1 MDGARTA
8 QSVKIIQAS
17 KQQQG
22 EFLSRR
28 WVRSA
33 NSQGGMSMSMMRVK
47 EVSDDMSANRY
58 RDKDS
63 YGRDSYEKNIEKE
76 ITNLKE
82 QMNSVTSDSKL
93 SEREK
98 VSEKKKIKEQIQNLD
113 SQLKRYQV
121 QKQQK
126 ENVKDSGKSDDGE
139 VSAARDQR
147 MAAGTENAVVQQAS
161 SGTNTAQN
169 QSASADDGRM
179 GLDDA
184 EAGVIISI
192 SNTKD
197 QINYMHK
204 IKTNLE
210 GRMLTA
216 QTEEEKRALQERINN
231 VSLTMGQKIKKIAE
245 AVEKNQISEEERKEK
260 IEKLR
265 QEEEAER
272 KARRNV
278 VLPDSIQTVSGGK
291 TVSAGSTRGGEN
303 FIVKGKV
310 SIS

>member
-1 MDGARTA
+1 
-8 QSVKIIQAS
+8 
-17 KQQQG
+17 
-22 EFLSRR
+22 
-28 WVRSA
+28 
-33 NSQGGMSMSMMRVK
+33 MSMMRVK

-82 QMNSVTSDSKL
+82 QMNSVTSDGKL

-126 ENVKDSGKSDDGE
+126 ETVKESGKSEDGGAS
-139 VSAARDQR
+139 SASEQR

-169 QSASADDGRM
+169 QSVSSDDDRT
-179 GLDDA
+179 GLDDV

-204 IKTNLE
+204 VKTNLE

>member
-22 EFLSRR
+22 EF
-28 WVRSA
+28 
-33 NSQGGMSMSMMRVK
+33 
-47 EVSDDMSANRY
+47 SDDMSANRY

-126 ENVKDSGKSDDGE
+126 ETVKESGKSEDG
-139 VSAARDQR
+139 
-147 MAAGTENAVVQQAS
+147 GAS
-161 SGTNTAQN
+161 
-169 QSASADDGRM
+169 
-179 GLDDA
+179 
-184 EAGVIISI
+184 
-192 SNTKD
+192 
-197 QINYMHK
+197 
-204 IKTNLE
+204 
-210 GRMLTA
+210 
-216 QTEEEKRALQERINN
+216 
-231 VSLTMGQKIKKIAE
+231 
-245 AVEKNQISEEERKEK
+245 
-260 IEKLR
+260 
-265 QEEEAER
+265 
-272 KARRNV
+272 
-278 VLPDSIQTVSGGK
+278 
-291 TVSAGSTRGGEN
+291 
-303 FIVKGKV
+303 
-310 SIS
+310 

>member
-1 MDGARTA
+1 MKRT
-8 QSVKIIQAS
+8 
-17 KQQQG
+17 
-22 EFLSRR
+22 SRR
-28 WVRSA
+28 
-33 NSQGGMSMSMMRVK
+33 NF
-47 EVSDDMSANRY
+47 
-58 RDKDS
+58 
-63 YGRDSYEKNIEKE
+63 
-76 ITNLKE
+76 KE

-126 ENVKDSGKSDDGE
+126 ETVKESGKSEDGGAS
-139 VSAARDQR
+139 SASEQR

-169 QSASADDGRM
+169 QSVSSDDDRAGFE
-179 GLDDA
+179 GL

-204 IKTNLE
+204 VKTNLE

-245 AVEKNQISEEERKEK
+245 AVGKTRSVRKSARRRSKSSGRKRKQSVRQDGMSFCRTVYKRCLAGRQYLQDQRGEERT
-260 IEKLR
+260 L
-265 QEEEAER
+265 
-272 KARRNV
+272 
-278 VLPDSIQTVSGGK
+278 L
-291 TVSAGSTRGGEN
+291 
-303 FIVKGKV
+303 
-310 SIS
+310 

>member
-1 MDGARTA
+1 M
-8 QSVKIIQAS
+8 SV
-17 KQQQG
+17 
-22 EFLSRR
+22 
-28 WVRSA
+28 
-33 NSQGGMSMSMMRVK
+33 MRVK

-58 RDKDS
+58 RDRDG
-63 YGRDSYEKNIEKE
+63 YNRDSYEKNIEKE
-76 ITNLKE
+76 ITNLE
-82 QMNSVTSDSKL
+82 EEMNSITSDSKL
-93 SEREK
+93 SNREK
-98 VSEKKKIKEQIQNLD
+98 VSEKKKLQEKIQSLD

-121 QKQQK
+121 QKHQEETVKKSEPAEDGSAAAMQESRTGAGAANAVTQQTL
-126 ENVKDSGKSDDGE
+126 SGKN
-139 VSAARDQR
+139 
-147 MAAGTENAVVQQAS
+147 AG
-161 SGTNTAQN
+161 QN
-169 QSASADDGRM
+169 QNAGEDEET
-179 GLDDA
+179 GLSDV

-204 IKTNLE
+204 VKTNLE

-216 QTEEEKRALQERINN
+216 QTEDEKRALQERINN

-245 AVEKNQISEEERKEK
+245 ALEKNQVSEEERKEK

-272 KARRNV
+272 VARRKV
-278 VLPDSIQTVSGGK
+278 VMPDGGK
-291 TVSAGSTRGGEN
+291 TVSAEQARGREN